1 MKPCLD
7 VRVWRDSDVPGLEV
21 SRILSSPHAFPKHA
35 HEHYAIGVMED
46 GGAYCLEPDRDDCFV
61 AAGEIALIN
70 PGQVH
75 SGIPPSGVRAT
86 YRMLNVDVLW
96 MRRLAQDLGRE
107 GYPEFTRWVVG
118 APRARDMLLR
128 LTCLVAAG
136 GELLAKE
143 SAMVAA
149 FSLLMAGHAA
159 MRPSLPGPGGEPE
172 AVRRVKE
179 HLHEHLDAKVSL
191 EELAAETGLSRY
203 HLLRV
208 FKAATGMS
216 PYAYH
221 LQLRVEHARRLLLK
235 GLPFVQAAS
244 EAGFSDQSHFSNT
257 FRHFFGMTPGQYL
270 AR

>member
-118 APRARDMLLR
+118 APRAREMLLR
-128 LTCLVAAG
+128 LTCLVAEG
-136 GELLAKE
+136 GELLAK
-143 SAMVAA
+143 
-149 FSLLMAGHAA
+149 
-159 MRPSLPGPGGEPE
+159 
-172 AVRRVKE
+172 
-179 HLHEHLDAKVSL
+179 
-191 EELAAETGLSRY
+191 
-203 HLLRV
+203 
-208 FKAATGMS
+208 
-216 PYAYH
+216 
-221 LQLRVEHARRLLLK
+221 
-235 GLPFVQAAS
+235 
-244 EAGFSDQSHFSNT
+244 
-257 FRHFFGMTPGQYL
+257 
-270 AR
+270 